1 MITAIAR
8 EYVVNFRNHVT
19 DNFER
24 RTTDYF
30 FVRFSDEPDEW
41 FLGDISVA
49 NRRKIAKY
57 AYEKAS
63 AGEGTWPN
71 IRGNPIECSRID
83 NFVSTVDLG
92 PTPVTPESLYA
103 HPHEYLPWL
112 FQILRRLEAR
122 VTVQAVPCAE
132 RPAKHLNGS
141 KTRLQILINFGPK
154 AYRLYGYRSEDTLL

>member
-83 NFVSTVDLG
+83 NFVSTVDLA

-112 FQILRRLEAR
+112 FQVLRRLEAR
-122 VTVQAVPCAE
+122 VTVQEPVPQAY
-132 RPAKHLNGS
+132 AS
-141 KTRLQILINFGPK
+141 K
-154 AYRLYGYRSEDTLL
+154 GYIHRKLKDVSAF